1 MMKTKLYLPV
11 LAIFSILLS
20 ACGIPDVDSH
30 LVATRSISA
39 VINWNSIDKHTCVI
53 EEGAEVIVLDISML
67 SRGGPADTVPVIQ
80 VQTLDETCTAWDFP
94 ENFRAKP

>member
-1 MMKTKLYLPV
+1 MKTKLFLLV
-11 LAIFSILLS
+11 LVIFFTPLA
-20 ACGIPDVDSH
+20 ACGIPEVESH
-30 LVATRSISA
+30 LVATRNLSA

-53 EEGAEVIVLDISML
+53 EEGTEVIVLDTSML

-80 VQTLDETCTAWDFP
+80 VQTLDESCTAWDFP